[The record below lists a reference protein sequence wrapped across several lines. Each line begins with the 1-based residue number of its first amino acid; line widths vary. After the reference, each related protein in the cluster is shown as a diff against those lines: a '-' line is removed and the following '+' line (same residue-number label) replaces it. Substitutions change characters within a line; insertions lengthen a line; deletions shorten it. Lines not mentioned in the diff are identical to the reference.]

1 MNIDSALVEA
11 VEATLANADGQSD
24 EFAKRF
30 RRFVELVLN
39 ANFQETDVRRLME
52 LISVDVD
59 TD

>member
-11 VEATLANADGQSD
+11 VEATLAKADGQSD

-39 ANFQETDVRRLME
+39 ANFQEADVRRLME
-52 LISVDVD
+52 SISVDVD